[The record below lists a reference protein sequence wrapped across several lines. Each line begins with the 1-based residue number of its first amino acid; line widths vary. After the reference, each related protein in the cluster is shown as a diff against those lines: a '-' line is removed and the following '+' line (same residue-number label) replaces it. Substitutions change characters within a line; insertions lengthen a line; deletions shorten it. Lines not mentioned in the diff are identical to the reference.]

1 MRRAHS
7 GAITFEAKKTIRCCL
22 HLEEGAVDRSLV
34 FDRSGRKRKQTLCLA
49 ACLYHPAM
57 ILPKKLLTRCCS
69 STHRPLSTIHR
80 FSSLLSSIHL
90 NSTIHSGHRLL
101 ALHVAL
107 VADSLEVCRRR
118 SQAPGRLLAARP
130 AYNSSSLCCVDC
142 RMPTVG
148 MQTSI
153 SVPF

>member
-7 GAITFEAKKTIRCCL
+7 GTITFEAKKTIRCCL

-49 ACLYHPAM
+49 ACLYHPAT
-57 ILPKKLLTRCCS
+57 ILSKELLPGSCS
-69 STHRPLSTIHR
+69 STHRPFSATHR
-80 FSSLLSSIHL
+80 PSSLLCSMHL
-90 NSTIHSGHRLL
+90 NSTIHTSPRLL

-107 VADSLEVCRRR
+107 VADSLEGCRRR
-118 SQAPGRLLAARP
+118 SRAPGRLLAARP